1 MGAAQLTAHRIM
13 LNLAQMLRVTG
24 IDHPVRDFNVRW
36 WGFWR
41 YDQSRVIAGPG
52 FLGVFGPAQQSLLYL
67 CTRHP
72 MRSLMFLVFPFWAL
86 QGLNTKN

>member
-1 MGAAQLTAHRIM
+1 MIQILWDCLTE
-13 LNLAQMLRVTG
+13 LAGHKGPITDRF
-24 IDHPVRDFNVRW
+24 VRDFNVRW

-67 CTRHP
+67 RTPHP
-72 MRSLMFLVFPFWAL
+72 MRSLMFLVFPLWAL
-86 QGLNTKN
+86 QGLNTKK